1 MIWLKS
7 PTRNLKKAPNGSRR
21 SRGLPVLL
29 LPLMAALAF
38 MAVSCGTS
46 RRELNIQH
54 MAHLKKGM
62 TKQEVLDL
70 MGRPLENEVY
80 NTDKVWY
87 YFIESKWSDG
97 MITRDECLPIFFEN
111 DRVAGWGQEEYKKY
125 RQKNW

>member
-1 MIWLKS
+1 
-7 PTRNLKKAPNGSRR
+7 
-21 SRGLPVLL
+21 
-29 LPLMAALAF
+29 MAALAF

-87 YFIESKWSDG
+87 YFIESKWADG